1 VRPVDPRLL
10 RYAASARAFFA
21 AGGVLAL
28 GQTAAIVAF
37 SWLVTQVI
45 VGAIDGSPLGSLM
58 PWIGALTAVVA
69 LRFALGWLAE
79 YNAARG
85 AAVVKSELRRRVL
98 SAVTRLGPGW
108 LGGRSSATVGVTA
121 GPGLD
126 ALDTYFSKYLP
137 QLILTAIAMPLV
149 VLTIWSQDWISGL
162 TVTLTLPLIPVFMI
176 LIGWATQTV
185 QQRQFEKL
193 TRLSTAFLDVVGGLS
208 TLTVFGRQ
216 HRQAARIRTV
226 TEEYRTQTMKVLR
239 VSFLSGFALE
249 LAASLSVALVA
260 VSIGVRLIDGS
271 LGLGVGLFVLL
282 LAPEAFLPLRNVGA
296 QFHAA
301 ADGVAASTSVFEI
314 LDEAAGSAGAGTGA
328 GTGAAA
334 TDARAA
340 APVGAP
346 AAASSAGEPG
356 AAGLEVRG
364 LGVRYGETVA
374 FEGLQ
379 ASIRRGAVT
388 AVTGPS
394 GSGKTS
400 FVNALL
406 GFVPVEGR
414 MLVGGRDVTDDPA
427 PRPWLAWAGQRAAL
441 VEGSVLE
448 NVALGDGAPDAE
460 RARAALDLV
469 GGAGIRLS
477 ERIDPRG
484 GGLSGGQAQRVSSAR
499 AVYRARALDCPVVVF
514 DEPTSALDAGTEAE
528 FIRSLRALAGEGRA
542 VIVVSHRPAVTASAD
557 EQLVFALPEA
567 AHPLVV
573 PAGARGGVA

>member
-1 VRPVDPRLL
+1 MRPVDPRLL

-37 SWLVTQVI
+37 SWVVTQVV
-45 VGAIDGSPLGSLM
+45 VGAIDGSSLAALM
-58 PWIGALTAVVA
+58 PEIGALAAVVT

-108 LGGRSSATVGVTA
+108 LGGRSSTAVGVTA

-149 VLTIWSQDWISGL
+149 LLTIWSQDWISGL
-162 TVTLTLPLIPVFMI
+162 TVTLTLPLIPIFMI

-314 LDEAAGSAGAGTGA
+314 LDEAAGSARAGAT
-328 GTGAAA
+328 A
-334 TDARAA
+334 TDARPAASGGSSVRAA
-340 APVGAP
+340 APD
-346 AAASSAGEPG
+346 ER
-356 AAGLEVRG
+356 GLEVRG

-374 FEGLQ
+374 FEGLG
-379 ASIRRGAVT
+379 ASIRRGAVM

-406 GFVPVEGR
+406 GFVPVEGQ

-448 NVALGDGAPDAE
+448 NVALGDDEPDAA

-469 GGAGIRLS
+469 GGTGIRLS
-477 ERIDPRG
+477 ERIDARG

-528 FIRSLRALAGEGRA
+528 FIRSLRALAEEGRA

-557 EQLVFALPEA
+557 ERLEFAAPSV
-567 AHPLVV
+567 AHPLVE
-573 PAGARGGVA
+573 PAGARGGAA

>member
-1 VRPVDPRLL
+1 MRPVDPRLL

-37 SWLVTQVI
+37 SWLVTQIV
-45 VGAIDGSPLGSLM
+45 VGAIDGSSLSELT
-58 PWIGALTAVVA
+58 PWLGALAAVVA

-108 LGGRSSATVGVTA
+108 LGGRSSTAVGVTA

-162 TVTLTLPLIPVFMI
+162 TVTLTLPLIPIFMI

-314 LDEAAGSAGAGTGA
+314 LDEAAGSAGAGA
-328 GTGAAA
+328 GAAA
-334 TDARAA
+334 TDARSA

-346 AAASSAGEPG
+346 AVASSAGAPG
-356 AAGLEVRG
+356 TAGLEVRG

-448 NVALGDGAPDAE
+448 NVALGDGAPDAA

-477 ERIDPRG
+477 EGIDPRG

-528 FIRSLRALAGEGRA
+528 FIRSLRALAEEGRA

-557 EQLVFALPEA
+557 ERLVFAAPSA